1 MYLLKNAEII
11 TMSPD
16 YEKRFKGD
24 IIIENERIA
33 QIGEHLEADSAQI
46 IDLEGMTVLPGFVD
60 AHSHIG
66 MWEDGMGFEGDDGNE
81 MSSPSTPEMRAID
94 GINPYDRC
102 FSEAASNGV
111 TTCVTGPGSANVIR
125 PMAGRSRIC
134 CFAPQWP

>member
-66 MWEDGMGFEGDDGNE
+66 MWEDGNRRHQ
-81 MSSPSTPEMRAID
+81 PI
-94 GINPYDRC
+94 
-102 FSEAASNGV
+102 
-111 TTCVTGPGSANVIR
+111 
-125 PMAGRSRIC
+125 
-134 CFAPQWP
+134 